1 MSKSLHGGQ
10 KRVLRRDLTQKE
22 TSFTRDLRLQ
32 SFWLTEPS
40 SGSGNISLLLVSNS
54 RGELKANVA
63 LPFILSHRDPRVK
76 SHILSGKQ
84 NDFLFPSPNEKLNDA
99 NG

>member
-1 MSKSLHGGQ
+1 MGSHSK
-10 KRVLRRDLTQKE
+10 
-22 TSFTRDLRLQ
+22 
-32 SFWLTEPS
+32 
-40 SGSGNISLLLVSNS
+40 GNILYQGLAAPKLLAHRTFLGKWEHKPSPVSNS

-84 NDFLFPSPNEKLNDA
+84 NDFLFPSPKEKLNDA